1 MVTVDKYF
9 DKIYYINLEKDVE
22 RNQNMLDQFE
32 KFGIKNYKRIEAVKV
47 ETIPKDQS
55 LYRNFIKGGDKYV
68 LGSLGCRASHLKAI
82 KDAKEN
88 GYKKILIFEDDVI
101 MLNNPSFFLQ
111 NSINL
116 EWDMLYF
123 GGLVEQEF
131 RNQIV
136 QAHSYAI
143 SWKVFNDIIYMAE
156 SSGMEI
162 NNFYAKIL
170 QHMSYN
176 YNPGGRYRVRI
187 TLPFNG
193 IIQDKSFES
202 NIVASSV

>member
-9 DKIYYINLEKDVE
+9 DKIYYLNLEKDVD
-22 RNQNMLDQFE
+22 RNKNMLKQFE
-32 KFGIKNYKRIEAVKV
+32 QFGITNFKRIEGIVV
-47 ETIPKDQS
+47 DNIPEDQS
-55 LYRNFIKGGDKYV
+55 LYRNFIKGGNKYV

-101 MLNNPSFFLQ
+101 MLNDPSFFLQ

-123 GGLVEQEF
+123 AGLVEQQF

-136 QAHSYAI
+136 QAHAYALT
-143 SWKVFNDIIYMAE
+143 WKIFNDIIYMAE

-162 NNFYAKIL
+162 DNFYAKIL

-176 YNPGGRYRVRI
+176 YNAGGRYRVRI
-187 TLPFNG
+187 TQPFNG
-193 IIQDKSFES
+193 IIQDKGFES